1 MLPAMA
7 FLWSDA
13 WILTAVA
20 VASREKPA
28 ELWQV
33 LAAADA
39 LDGSV
44 PLDEELHGA
53 FSRLTAA
60 RHVED
65 FFGKFK
71 IGQGVPPDVRTA
83 LCSATDY
90 KQAETFLA
98 SERRNTTSEVGD
110 SRNLVKY
117 SKLTSEQIREADKKY
132 RRWLKAK
139 KEAQT

>member
-1 MLPAMA
+1 MP

-33 LAAADA
+33 IAAADA

-53 FSRLTAA
+53 FSRLTAS
-60 RHVED
+60 RHVEE

-71 IGQGVPPDVRTA
+71 VGQSVPPEMRTA
-83 LCSATDY
+83 LSSATDY
-90 KQAETFLA
+90 AQAEKFLA
-98 SERRNTTSEVGD
+98 SEGRNTTSEVGD
-110 SRNLVKY
+110 SRNQVRY
-117 SKLTSEQIREADKKY
+117 SKLTSELIREADKKY
-132 RRWLKAK
+132 RRWLKTK
-139 KEAQT
+139 KAESKT